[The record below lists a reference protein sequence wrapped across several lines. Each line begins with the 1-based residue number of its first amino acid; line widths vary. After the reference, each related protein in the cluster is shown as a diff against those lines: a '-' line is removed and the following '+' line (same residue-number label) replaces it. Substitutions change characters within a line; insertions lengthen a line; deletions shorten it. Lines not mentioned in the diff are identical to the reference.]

1 MRLDVDYARISA
13 DKTGAE
19 AGVES
24 QHEENEE
31 FAGELGI
38 TLARTYTDND
48 LSAFSGVERP
58 EYERLLADIAAGQ
71 VASVTIWHAN
81 RLHRSS
87 DEVNRFIKL
96 ARAHQ
101 VKLYSTSKGEAY
113 NLEKASGRKQLRD
126 DTSEAEYESEHRG
139 ERVALARKRQARN
152 GDYGGG
158 VRPYGWGVDTGRVR
172 SVCVNPK
179 APAMDRQYE
188 DRPVLDMSRHNDVEA
203 AEIRRWA
210 ADLLAGVSEAQ
221 VLRDLAARKVATV
234 SEADGRRLKR
244 NRKPARHGGWNSKTL
259 RQILT
264 HPRTSGHVVYRG
276 EIVRR
281 DVYPPILADDI
292 RQSLITLF
300 ADPARKTSPGNTPK
314 WLGSLIYQ
322 CGVCRNGA
330 TMTVR
335 RNASGTPVY
344 RCRDKGHCQWPAGP
358 VDDFVAGVL
367 VSRLSRP
374 DVTDLIPRER
384 EVDVAGLRDELVV
397 CNARKRSSAQLF
409 AQGTID
415 EEQLATITA
424 ELDQQI
430 TTIRAELSA
439 ATAESPLADFAA
451 TDDAQRTWDGL
462 VIGRKREVLRTLL
475 VVTLPPLGRGH
486 SFNHDLIQVAP
497 TTTTTPA
504 AVA

>member
-1 MRLDVDYARISA
+1 MLLDVDYTRISA
-13 DKTGAE
+13 DKSGAA

-24 QHEENEE
+24 QHEENAE
-31 FAGELGI
+31 FAEERGV

-58 EYERLLADIAAGQ
+58 EYERLLADIAAGLI
-71 VASVTIWHAN
+71 ASVTIWHAN

-87 DEVNRFIKL
+87 DEVSRFIKL

-101 VKLYSTSKGEAY
+101 VKLYSVSKGEAY

-179 APAMDRQYE
+179 APAMERTYE
-188 DRPVLDMSRHNDVEA
+188 DRPVLDMSRHCEGEA

-210 ADLLAGVSEAQ
+210 ADLLAGVPMAQ
-221 VLRDLAARKVATV
+221 VLRDMAAREVLTV
-234 SEADGRRLKR
+234 SQTDGRVPKR
-244 NRKPARHGGWNSKTL
+244 NRRPARHGGWNSRTL
-259 RQILT
+259 QQILT
-264 HPRTSGHVVYRG
+264 HPRTSGHVVYKG

-281 DVYPPILADDI
+281 NVYPPILAEDI

-300 ADPARKTSPGNTPK
+300 ADPARKCSPGNTPR

-322 CGVCRNGA
+322 CGVCADG
-330 TMTVR
+330 TTETVR
-335 RNASGTPVY
+335 KNSSGTPVY
-344 RCRDKGHCQWPAGP
+344 RCHAGGHCSWPAER
-358 VDDFVAGVL
+358 VDQVVASVI
-367 VSRLSRP
+367 VARLSRP
-374 DVTDLIPRER
+374 DVTDLIPGARD
-384 EVDVAGLRDELVV
+384 VDVAGLRDQLIV
-397 CNARKRSSAQLF
+397 CDARKRSAAQLF
-409 AQGTID
+409 ATGTID
-415 EEQLATITA
+415 DAQLATITA

-430 TTIRAELSA
+430 TGIRAELTA

-462 VIGRKREVLRTLL
+462 GIGRQREVLRTLL

-486 SFNHDLIQVAP
+486 TFNRDLIQISP
-497 TTTTTPA
+497 RPA
-504 AVA
+504 APSAAG

>member
-1 MRLDVDYARISA
+1 MRLDADYARISA
-13 DKTGAE
+13 DKTGAA

-31 FAGELGI
+31 FAAELGI
-38 TLARTYTDND
+38 TLKRTYTDND
-48 LSAFSGVERP
+48 LSAFSGAVRP

-71 VASVTIWHAN
+71 IASVTIWHAN
-81 RLHRSS
+81 RLHRNSE
-87 DEVNRFIKL
+87 EVGRFIKL

-101 VKLYSTSKGEAY
+101 VKLYSVSKGEAY

-179 APAMDRQYE
+179 AAAMERLYE
-188 DRPVLDMSRHNDVEA
+188 DRPVLDMSRHNQTEA

-210 ADLLAGVSEAQ
+210 DDLLAGVPDKQ
-221 VLRDLAARKVATV
+221 VLRDLAARGVLTV
-234 SEADGRRLKR
+234 SQADGRTPKR
-244 NRKPARHGGWNSKTL
+244 NRKPATHGGWNTKTL
-259 RQILT
+259 HQILT
-264 HPRTSGHVVYRG
+264 SPRTSGHVVYKG

-281 DVYPPILADDI
+281 NVYPAILAEDI

-300 ADPARKTSPGNTPK
+300 SDPARKTSPGNTPR

-322 CGVCRNGA
+322 CGVCTDDT

-335 RNASGTPVY
+335 KNTQGTWVY
-344 RCRDKGHCQWPAGP
+344 RCRARGHCCWPAER
-358 VDDFVAGVL
+358 VDQFVASVI
-367 VSRLSRP
+367 VARLSRP

-384 EVDVAGLRDELVV
+384 DVDVAGLRDELIV
-397 CNARKRSSAQLF
+397 CDARKRSAAQMF
-409 AQGTID
+409 ATGTID

-439 ATAESPLADFAA
+439 AAAGSPLADFAA

-462 VIGRKREVLRTLL
+462 GIGRKREVLRTLL
-475 VVTLPPLGRGH
+475 EVTLPPLGRGH
-486 SFNHDLIQVAP
+486 TFNRNLIQISPRTAAP
-497 TTTTTPA
+497 RA
-504 AVA
+504 AA